1 LAFIGK
7 ITPTRGALMK
17 LKDTLKFIQE
27 GKDVLEMKRDRLA
40 GELTDQIKDL
50 QGRKIL
56 EAELMEAYAKLKDV
70 LTNSGYET
78 VASSAWS
85 VSKIETEVAR
95 VSVMGVSLPRIMV
108 TKRPSTGSIQDIG
121 LYQVTLKLQAL
132 IIDLLSL
139 AQTEANIER
148 ISYELMMI
156 NRKVNALEKTVIP
169 EYERKISYIQDLL
182 FDEDLEGF
190 VEIKH
195 IKNVAGRRKI

>member
-7 ITPTRGALMK
+7 ITPTRGTLIR
-17 LKDTLKFIQE
+17 LKDTLRFIQE

-40 GELTDQIKDL
+40 GELSSQIKDL
-50 QGRKIL
+50 EGRKIL
-56 EAELMEAYAKLKDV
+56 EAELMEAYAKFKDV
-70 LTNSGYET
+70 LTNSGYEA

-85 VSKIETEVAR
+85 ISKIETEVAKA
-95 VSVMGVSLPRIMV
+95 SVMGVPLPRIMV
-108 TKRPSTGSIQDIG
+108 TKRSSADSIQDMG
-121 LYQVTLKLQAL
+121 LYQVAAKLQAL
-132 IIDLLSL
+132 IVDLLSL

-195 IKNVAGRRKI
+195 VKNTAGRRKT

>member
-1 LAFIGK
+1 
-7 ITPTRGALMK
+7 MK
-17 LKDTLKFIQE
+17 LKDTLRFIQE

-40 GELTDQIKDL
+40 GELADQIKDL
-50 QGRKIL
+50 ESRKIL
-56 EAELMEAYAKLKDV
+56 EAELMEAYAKLKEV

-85 VSKIETEVAR
+85 VSKIETEVAK
-95 VSVMGVSLPRIMV
+95 VSVMGVSLPRIIV
-108 TKRPSTGSIQDIG
+108 TKRPSADSIQNIG
-121 LYQVTLKLQAL
+121 LYQVSVKVQAL
-132 IIDLLSL
+132 IVDLLSL

-148 ISYELMMI
+148 ISHELMMI

-190 VEIKH
+190 VETKH
-195 IKNVAGRRKI
+195 IKNVAGRRKT

>member
-7 ITPTRGALMK
+7 ITPTRGTLMK
-17 LKDTLKFIQE
+17 LKDTLRFIQE

-40 GELTDQIKDL
+40 GELADQIKDL
-50 QGRKIL
+50 ESRKIL
-56 EAELMEAYAKLKDV
+56 EAELMEAYAKLKEV

-85 VSKIETEVAR
+85 VSKIETEVAK
-95 VSVMGVSLPRIMV
+95 VSVMGVSLPRIIV
-108 TKRPSTGSIQDIG
+108 TKRPSADSIQNIG
-121 LYQVTLKLQAL
+121 LYQVSVKVQAL
-132 IIDLLSL
+132 IVDLLSL

-148 ISYELMMI
+148 ISHELMMI

-190 VEIKH
+190 VETKH
-195 IKNVAGRRKI
+195 IKNVAGRRKT

>member
-7 ITPTRGALMK
+7 ITPTRGTLIR
-17 LKDTLKFIQE
+17 LKDTLRFIQE

-40 GELTDQIKDL
+40 GELSSQIKDL
-50 QGRKIL
+50 EGRKIL
-56 EAELMEAYAKLKDV
+56 EAELMEAYAKFKDV
-70 LTNSGYET
+70 LTNSGYEA

-85 VSKIETEVAR
+85 ISKIETEVAKA
-95 VSVMGVSLPRIMV
+95 SVMGVSLPRIMV
-108 TKRPSTGSIQDIG
+108 TKRSSADSIQDMG
-121 LYQVTLKLQAL
+121 LYQVAAKLQAL
-132 IIDLLSL
+132 IVDLLSL

-195 IKNVAGRRKI
+195 VKNTAGRRKT